1 MGDLRIDN
9 LTRGKTIVSAGRVAD
24 TFWTSL
30 RGLIG
35 HQPLQPGEG
44 LLLVPS
50 NSIHTHFM
58 SFAIDVLY
66 VDREQR
72 VVAMDRQMVP
82 WRFGRIHR
90 GARMVVELP
99 AGAIAAS
106 GTEVGD
112 QLQVTGAQAHLNG
125 LR

>member
-1 MGDLRIDN
+1 VGDVRIDN
-9 LTRGKTIVSAGRVAD
+9 LTRGQTLVSAGRAAD
-24 TFWTSL
+24 TFWAGL

-44 LLLVPS
+44 LLIVPS

-58 SFAIDVLY
+58 GFAIDVLY

-72 VVAMDRQMVP
+72 VVALDREMAP

-90 GARMVVELP
+90 RAHFVIELP
-99 AGAIAAS
+99 SGTIAA
-106 GTEVGD
+106 GGAQVGD
-112 QLQVTGAQAHLNG
+112 QLRVQGIQI
-125 LR
+125 